1 MSQETLLGIDVG
13 GSKIELVAYRVAASG
28 PQAMEAV
35 FRKRVAT
42 PTQQLSAFVQA
53 VAELVQEAEDAL
65 GLQACAVGIGL
76 PGLRDGQ
83 TGLQISSNVP
93 CLHKQP
99 VVELLEKRLV
109 LPGQNR
115 RLAFGN
121 DCQCFALSE
130 AHGGAAAQAR
140 SMFGAI
146 LGTGAGGGFC
156 ADGRLLRGA
165 QGLAGEW
172 GHMAVP
178 ARLALH
184 YQLPL
189 VACGCGLQGCLETYV
204 SGSGMRRLHQFFTG
218 KICEPAAIAAAA
230 EAGDAG
236 ARHTLDCYFDLLGYG
251 LAQLVLVLDPE
262 VLVLGGGLS
271 QMPLMYQRLP
281 GAMRP
286 HLFAQVQPPQ
296 VLPPRF
302 GDAGGTR
309 GAALLVLPS

>member
-13 GSKIELVAYRVAASG
+13 GSKIELVAYRLAASA

-42 PTQQLSAFVQA
+42 PTQQLPAFVQA
-53 VAELVQEAEDAL
+53 LAELVQEAEDAL
-65 GLQACAVGIGL
+65 GLQACPLGIGL

-99 VVELLEKRLV
+99 VVELLEKRL
-109 LPGQNR
+109 GRGGR

-130 AHGGAAAQAR
+130 AYGGAAAQAR

-204 SGSGMRRLHQFFTG
+204 SGSGMRRLHQFFSG
-218 KICEPAAIAAAA
+218 RVSEPAAIAAAA
-230 EAGDAG
+230 EAGDAA

-251 LAQLVLVLDPE
+251 LAQLVLLLDPE

-281 GAMRP
+281 AAMRP
-286 HLFAQVQPPQ
+286 HLFAQVRPPR

-302 GDAGGTR
+302 GDAGGSR
-309 GAALLVLPS
+309 GAALLALPS